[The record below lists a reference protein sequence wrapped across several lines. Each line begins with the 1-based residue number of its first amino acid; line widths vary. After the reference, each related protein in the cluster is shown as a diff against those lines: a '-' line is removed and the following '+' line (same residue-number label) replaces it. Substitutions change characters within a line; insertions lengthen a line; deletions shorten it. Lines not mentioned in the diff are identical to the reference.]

1 MLFALAFPGIAPA
14 AARADAVQLSLLRS
28 DVDWAAGTVNVS
40 ASYPAGTKQ
49 VVFSEDGRIMA
60 AVDVADPT
68 VAGMV
73 SSGVDFRLDSTT
85 EFGAEAWDV
94 NTASLSKATPLT
106 LNPEDF
112 VPLTPRLKLAHG
124 AIVEPSFTLRAF
136 SNRTVTTFS
145 IEAGPEDS
153 LHQPT
158 LVSGSDGQVV
168 LSNERVPYGVEWLR
182 LTVANGFGSSK
193 ASPKRSV
200 FDLGPRSR
208 LPRRSHLILVDKRS
222 MTLYDIHNRRVI
234 RHYEIAI
241 GAPSTPTPNGSFK
254 LGAPQRADGAWGV
267 LRRPLYHFSH
277 SGRRATGFYIHGTDS
292 PWSIGTWSSHGCVRL
307 QNWAIRRVSKTV
319 PNGALVL
326 IRK

>member
-28 DVDWAAGTVNVS
+28 DVDWAAGTVNVF
-40 ASYPAGTKQ
+40 AAYPAGTKQ
-49 VVFSEDGRIMA
+49 VVFSEDGRLMA

-68 VAGMV
+68 VAGTV
-73 SSGVDFRLDSTT
+73 SSGVAFRLDSTT
-85 EFGAEAWDV
+85 KFGAEAWDA
-94 NTASLSKATPLT
+94 NAASLGTAVPLT

-112 VPLTPRLKLAHG
+112 IPSRPRLKLERG

-158 LVSGSDGQVV
+158 LVSGGGGQVV
-168 LSNERVPYGVEWLR
+168 LSNVRVPYGVEWLR

-267 LRRPLYHFSH
+267 LRRPLYRFSH

-292 PWSIGTWSSHGCVRL
+292 PWSIGTWASHGCVRL